1 MFTRVRGRPLPAWA
15 AEFDCTSWAQF
26 FLKFILAQ
34 PAVTCVIP
42 ATSKVLHLE
51 DNLAAA
57 QGRLPDERQLSR
69 MAGSLRDA

>member
-1 MFTRVRGRPLPAWA
+1 MLLLIASRSMAWLRSGTVGKLS
-15 AEFDCTSWAQF
+15 ENF
-26 FLKFILAQ
+26 
-34 PAVTCVIP
+34 
-42 ATSKVLHLE
+42 TSKVLHLE